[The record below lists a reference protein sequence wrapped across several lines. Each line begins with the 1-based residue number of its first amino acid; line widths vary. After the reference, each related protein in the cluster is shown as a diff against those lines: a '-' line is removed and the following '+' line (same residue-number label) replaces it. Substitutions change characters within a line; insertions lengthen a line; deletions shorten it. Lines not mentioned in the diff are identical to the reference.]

1 MEQDDI
7 LNRFTLNDTTE
18 INNTG
23 EEIGRGA
30 YGRVFKVYYYGTLC
44 AAKEIH
50 TILLENVDRRG
61 LERTKTAYLRECRQ
75 CCALRHPS
83 IVQFLGLYYPPAT
96 TPGDMPDDDT
106 KLPVI
111 VMELMQESLKSYI
124 ESAEQNNTTISYL
137 SKLSILQDIAQGLR
151 YLHHQNPPV
160 IHRDLSPNN
169 ILLTAHLVAKISD
182 LGVAKAVK
190 HSCSKHMHTMT
201 KVPGTSDFMPPEA
214 LEDSS
219 KYGPPLDIF
228 SYGGV
233 ALFVISQEWPVPL
246 PVKRFDQSLNRSV
259 VLTEVERRQRYVDKM
274 TGNAEEIKPLVLSCL
289 DENPI
294 MRPVI
299 AKVLEEVKD
308 LKCHCQ
314 DQGEQNQQMQQH
326 LRQQQ
331 PQLVATTHLQSDTSS
346 DPVNQKLSEESFQDK
361 SMPSEM
367 TQDYATNYQVRVF
380 YRDAC
385 TTCLIPCIPTI
396 ENEVASCLW
405 FIHLAYFM

>member
-18 INNTG
+18 ISNTG

-50 TILLENVDRRG
+50 TILLENVDRRE

-75 CCALRHPS
+75 CCALRHPN
-83 IVQFLGLYYPPAT
+83 IVQFLGLYYPPST
-96 TPGDMPDDDT
+96 TPEEAPDDDR

-111 VMELMQESLKSYI
+111 VMEMMQESLKSYI
-124 ESAEQNNTTISYL
+124 ESAEQSNTTVPYL
-137 SKLSILQDIAQGLR
+137 SKLSILQDVAQGLR

-190 HSCSKHMHTMT
+190 FDSKLTMT

-233 ALFVISQEWPVPL
+233 TLFVISQEWPVLL

-259 VLTEVERRQRYVDKM
+259 VLTEVERRQRHVDKM
-274 TGNAEEIKPLVLSCL
+274 IGNAEEVKPLVLSCL
-289 DENPI
+289 DENPNV
-294 MRPVI
+294 RPVI
-299 AKVLEEVKD
+299 ARVLEEVKE
-308 LKCHCQ
+308 LKWHRQ
-314 DQGEQNQQMQQH
+314 DQEEQNQQLQQH

-331 PQLVATTHLQSDTSS
+331 QLVATHLQSDTSS
-346 DPVNQKLSEESFQDK
+346 GPMNRKQSEESFQDR
-361 SMPSEM
+361 SITSEM
-367 TQDYATNYQVRVF
+367 TQDSYCSRCYVTNYQVR
-380 YRDAC
+380 R
-385 TTCLIPCIPTI
+385 CITY
-396 ENEVASCLW
+396 ASY
-405 FIHLAYFM
+405 IYI